1 MQQCNAFFLGVTYF
15 AATRGK
21 LCSETGDV
29 NVEDL
34 TTCKE
39 ASKKLGYTFRGRSDM
54 NNADWPKGCYYS
66 RYLGGVYF
74 NHHTHGKRNPYTL
87 QICKSV
93 EKGMSLTSF
102 VTSMRSLLDSEV
114 HS

>member
-1 MQQCNAFFLGVTYF
+1 MLLFLGVTYF
-15 AATRGK
+15 AATKGG

-29 NVEDL
+29 DVKDS

-39 ASKKLGYTFRGRSDM
+39 AAEKLGYRWLKGTVDR
-54 NNADWPKGCYYS
+54 ADWPKRCVFDL
-66 RYLGGVYF
+66 YLGGVYF
-74 NHHTHGKRNPYTL
+74 NLHTHGKRNPYDR

-102 VTSMRSLLDSEV
+102 VTSMHSLLFN
-114 HS
+114 